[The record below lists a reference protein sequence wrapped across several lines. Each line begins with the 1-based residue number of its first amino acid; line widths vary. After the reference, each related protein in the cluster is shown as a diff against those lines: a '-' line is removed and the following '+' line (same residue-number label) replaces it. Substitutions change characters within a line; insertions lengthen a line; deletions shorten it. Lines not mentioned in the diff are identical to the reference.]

1 MFVIYTL
8 SIALEAIPWGTRAVS
23 SELVTS
29 VAFVKYLNADLIINI
44 WEENRNGEK
53 QGRIGLKKRYEALL
67 RAPGFH

>member
-8 SIALEAIPWGTRAVS
+8 SIALEAIPWGSRAVS

-29 VAFVKYLNADLIINI
+29 VAFVKYLNSDFIINI

-53 QGRIGLKKRYEALL
+53 QGRIRLKKRYEALL